1 MKYFFSILLLSFFL
15 ISCNSGT
22 SSDTTSTAP
31 SACACAKNAMKAGTN
46 EFNQSIQT
54 ACEEYAATLT
64 QDQRMERAM
73 KALECI
79 K

>member
-1 MKYFFSILLLSFFL
+1 MKYFFSIITLLFL
-15 ISCNSGT
+15 ISCSNGSSSNTT
-22 SSDTTSTAP
+22 SSVPT
-31 SACACAKNAMKAGTN
+31 ACACAKNAMKAGTSD
-46 EFNQSIQT
+46 FDQSIQT

-64 QDQRMERAM
+64 QEKRVERAM

>member
-1 MKYFFSILLLSFFL
+1 MKYFFSILVFFFL
-15 ISCNSGT
+15 ISCSSGPSSSTT
-22 SSDTTSTAP
+22 SSVPTAC
-31 SACACAKNAMKAGTN
+31 SCAKNAMKAGTSD
-46 EFNQSIQT
+46 FDQSIQT

-64 QDQRMERAM
+64 QEQRVERAM

>member
-1 MKYFFSILLLSFFL
+1 MKYFFSILVFCFL
-15 ISCNSGT
+15 ISCSSGSSSNTT
-22 SSDTTSTAP
+22 SSIPTAC
-31 SACACAKNAMKAGTN
+31 SCAKNAMKAGTSD
-46 EFNQSIQT
+46 FDQSVQT

-64 QDQRMERAM
+64 QEQRVERAM

>member
-1 MKYFFSILLLSFFL
+1 MKYFFSILVFFFL
-15 ISCNSGT
+15 ISCSSGPSSNTT
-22 SSDTTSTAP
+22 SSVPTAC
-31 SACACAKNAMKAGTN
+31 SCAKNAMKAGTSD
-46 EFNQSIQT
+46 FDQSIQT

-64 QDQRMERAM
+64 QEQRVERAM

>member
-1 MKYFFSILLLSFFL
+1 
-15 ISCNSGT
+15 
-22 SSDTTSTAP
+22 
-31 SACACAKNAMKAGTN
+31 MKAGTSD
-46 EFNQSIQT
+46 FNQSIQT

-64 QDQRMERAM
+64 QEERVERAM